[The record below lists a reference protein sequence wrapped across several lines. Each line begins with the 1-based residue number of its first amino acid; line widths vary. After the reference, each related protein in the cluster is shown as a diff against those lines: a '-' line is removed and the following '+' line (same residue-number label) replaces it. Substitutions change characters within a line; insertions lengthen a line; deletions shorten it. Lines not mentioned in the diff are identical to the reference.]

1 MGHVTSADRGP
12 TVTICNAINALG
24 NSIPPFFFPCVKCNP
39 AFLFEAPPGSNAGA
53 HVSGWMTEEKCV
65 LYLQHFAK
73 YTKYSKEKKVLLIL
87 DNHESH
93 ISLAAIDFARSNGIV
108 MLTFPPHFS
117 HRLQPIDVSIY
128 SPFKTYY
135 SANCPNKL
143 TFEQP
148 GIPITIYNVSE
159 IVGKAFPLAFTP
171 VNILK
176 GFKTTGIWPFNPNI
190 FTDADFLAESVTD
203 RPFEEEDEHIHDTS
217 IPSTSTDTS
226 LNLAE
231 VNPSFAFAITPDK
244 YYLILKQEKEN

>member
-1 MGHVTSADRGP
+1 MLSTQ
-12 TVTICNAINALG
+12 NAQ
-24 NSIPPFFFPCVKCNP
+24 K
-39 AFLFEAPPGSNAGA
+39 
-53 HVSGWMTEEKCV
+53 K
-65 LYLQHFAK
+65 
-73 YTKYSKEKKVLLIL
+73 KKVLLIL

-135 SANCPNKL
+135 SVNCPNKL

-159 IVGKAFPLAFTP
+159 IVEKAFPLAFTP

-203 RPFEEEDEHIHDTS
+203 RPFEEEDEHIHVTS

-226 LNLAE
+226 LNLAK
-231 VNPSFAFAITPDK
+231 VNPSSAFAITPDN
-244 YYLILKQEKEN
+244 ILPYPKAGKRKLKVGGKKKGQTMLATDSPNRKEIKERGRKKKRKNI